1 MSALWQLGDLGSS
14 GILYLLNRAH
24 TRPPT
29 ASSHSPTHCYVL
41 QTSSL
46 QLTISETYLFYDPK
60 LLSPSSKAGSDYV
73 PNPSQYKEMYSN
85 YQRRQTRALAAAANK
100 ANDTNTKHE
109 SNSDCESDSDSFQS
123 LGDRAAATETNYEFP
138 VSVLGDVEQ
147 ASRCSCS
154 RCPLRSHCRFPNP
167 PPRPFAVHL
176 RHSCG
181 VRRRRV
187 SSARTPR
194 RSRGRPQNIGSSN
207 TRVSSMST
215 LRRPLP
221 AHIDS
226 RNGPRRLDDQETR
239 RNLGAAEAGRMA
251 QVREPGWTQELVSS
265 SLRFFHSLVNPNH
278 SSYF

>member
-1 MSALWQLGDLGSS
+1 MYIVGKKREKQFGDNEELMPWH
-14 GILYLLNRAH
+14 GIEPAIASYFILL
-24 TRPPT
+24 
-29 ASSHSPTHCYVL
+29 V
-41 QTSSL
+41 QK

-60 LLSPSSKAGSDYV
+60 LFSPSSKAGSDYV
-73 PNPSQYKEMYSN
+73 QNPSQYKEMYSN
-85 YQRRQTRALAAAANK
+85 YQRHQTRALAAAANK
-100 ANDTNTKHE
+100 ANDTNMKHE

-123 LGDRAAATETNYEFP
+123 LGDRAAATETNSEFP

-207 TRVSSMST
+207 TRVSSMSR
-215 LRRPLP
+215 LRRPLL

-239 RNLGAAEAGRMA
+239 RNLGAAKAGRMA

>member
-14 GILYLLNRAH
+14 GILYLLNRAN

-46 QLTISETYLFYDPK
+46 QLTMSETYLLYDPK

-123 LGDRAAATETNYEFP
+123 LGDRAAATEFP

-154 RCPLRSHCRFPNP
+154 RGPLRSHCRFPNP

-207 TRVSSMST
+207 TRVSSMSR

-251 QVREPGWTQELVSS
+251 QVREPGWTQELVLS

-278 SSYF
+278 SSFF